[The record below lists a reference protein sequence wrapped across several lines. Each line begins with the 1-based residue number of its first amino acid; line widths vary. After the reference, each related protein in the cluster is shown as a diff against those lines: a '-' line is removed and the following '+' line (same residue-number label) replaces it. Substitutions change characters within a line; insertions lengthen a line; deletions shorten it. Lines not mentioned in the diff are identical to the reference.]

1 MSKID
6 WFIGFT
12 SENFEKITAKIF
24 KKRFYETVCEIAND
38 REGAHALLNLT
49 SFPFC

>member
-6 WFIGFT
+6 WFIGFK
-12 SENFEKITAKIF
+12 SEKITAKIF